1 MLSPF
6 RAGADGE
13 VVASFADV
21 DVAVLGDLLEQL
33 VEMLG
38 EDNEPAYSDDPL
50 EALVGSLGTATT
62 APRDPALARLLP
74 DAYPDDEEAAADF
87 RRYTE
92 PGLRATKRSAAR
104 TALSTLDAGSTRV
117 LTEEEA
123 QAWLKA
129 LNDLRLTLGTRLGV
143 TEDDDDLPDDVDEE
157 DPRGYAYAVYDYL
170 SWLQET
176 LVRLL
181 QP

>member
-6 RAGADGE
+6 RAGHNGS
-13 VVASFADV
+13 VVAAFADV

-38 EDNEPAYSDDPL
+38 AEEAPSDDPL
-50 EALVGSLGTATT
+50 EALVGTLGTSTVR
-62 APRDPALARLLP
+62 PSDPALARLLP
-74 DAYPDDEEAAADF
+74 DAYADDEEAAADF

-92 PGLRATKRSAAR
+92 PALRATKRTAAR
-104 TALSTLDAGSTRV
+104 TALSTLVADGARV
-117 LTEEEA
+117 LSEDEA
-123 QAWLKA
+123 QAWLRA

-143 TEDDDDLPDDVDEE
+143 TDDDSGETADDAD

-176 LVRLL
+176 LLRVLA
-181 QP
+181 P